1 MDSNTAHRPVFLI
14 FPPEI
19 TVPEFQSME
28 LTGTTY
34 ESSMPFP
41 EILTKRMKILGTIQI
56 LFGLMNFFFGI
67 ILLFA
72 FEKPYPRFPFIFL
85 SGYPFWSSVLFIN
98 SGAFLVA
105 LERKTTETLVM
116 LSRTMNSLSALA
128 ATTGIVL
135 LVFGFILDQN
145 FFCGYSQ
152 EISQC
157 RSVTTLFT
165 GILIML
171 MAFSIT
177 ELFITLSFSILRG
190 HVKCD
195 DCEECC

>member
-1 MDSNTAHRPVFLI
+1 MDSNAAHHPVFLI

-19 TVPEFQSME
+19 TVPEYQSTE

-41 EILTKRMKILGTIQI
+41 EMLTKRMKILGTIQI
-56 LFGLMNFFFGI
+56 LFGLMNFSFGI
-67 ILLFA
+67 VLLFA

-105 LERKTTETLVM
+105 LERKTTETLMM
-116 LSRTMNSLSALA
+116 LSRTMNSLSAMA
-128 ATTGIVL
+128 ATAGIVL

-145 FFCGYSQ
+145 FFCGYSE

-157 RSVTTLFT
+157 QSVNTLFT

-171 MAFSIT
+171 MAFSII
-177 ELFITLSFSILRG
+177 ELLIALSFSILRG
-190 HVKCD
+190 PIHCD
-195 DCEECC
+195 NCEECC